1 MSRVKDAAGTE
12 DAGSGSDPVLNGKV
26 RGALKGGKEAA
37 PRPGRRSRTSR
48 FAPWPSTG
56 AGSATLVEATRA
68 TILTLERTGPA
79 RGEGGEAPERRVA

>member
-26 RGALKGGKEAA
+26 RGALRAA
-37 PRPGRRSRTSR
+37 RGQRHDQDAVPVRHGR
-48 FAPWPSTG
+48 APWPSIG
-56 AGSATLVEATRA
+56 AGSATLLEATRA